1 MCTAISFL
9 GKDHYFGRNLDLE
22 HHWQEQVVIAPRQF
36 PLAGLESH
44 YALIGM
50 ATVAK
55 DYPLFFEATN
65 EQGLSAAA
73 LNFPGNAVYHLPDN
87 RKHNV
92 PSYDLI
98 AYVLARCGS
107 CKEARQLLTDSV
119 ITDEAFGEGLPP
131 TPLHWLVA
139 DREKSLVVESTAEGL
154 QLYENPVGVLTNNPP
169 FPMQMVSLCNYM
181 PLSPEGPENRIAPG
195 ISLAP
200 YSRGMGAMG
209 LPGDFSSPSRFVRA
223 VFVKYASQPET
234 DGLSQFFHMLGAVE
248 QVDGCVRVGDKFQK
262 TLYSCCCD
270 TARGIYY
277 YTTYGNRQIT
287 AIDMRKTDLN
297 SNCLTTFPLVTS
309 QQIRWENK

>member
-22 HHWQEQVVIAPRQF
+22 HHWQEQVVIAPRQL
-36 PLAGLESH
+36 PLSGTKSH
-44 YALIGM
+44 CALIGM
-50 ATVAK
+50 ATVVNG
-55 DYPLFFEATN
+55 YPLFFEATN
-65 EQGLSAAA
+65 EHGLSAAA
-73 LNFPGNAVYHLPDN
+73 LNFPGNAVYHPPESG
-87 RKHNV
+87 KHNI

-98 AYVLARCGS
+98 GYVLSRCGS
-107 CKEARQLLTDSV
+107 CKEARQLLADSV
-119 ITDEAFGEGLPP
+119 ITPDAFGDGLPP

-139 DREKSLVVESTAEGL
+139 DREDALVVESTIDGL
-154 QLYENPVGVLTNNPP
+154 QLYENPAGVLTNNPP
-169 FPMQMVSLCNYM
+169 FSMQMTTLCNYM
-181 PLSPEGPENRIAPG
+181 SLSPSMPENRIAPG
-195 ISLAP
+195 ISLEP
-200 YSRGMGAMG
+200 YTRGMGAMG

-223 VFVKYASQPET
+223 VFVKYASKPET

-287 AIDMRKTDLN
+287 AIDMHKTDLS
-297 SNCLTTFPLVTS
+297 SNCLSAFPLVTG
-309 QQIRWENK
+309 QQIHWEN